1 MPKVKAFQ
9 GIRYNKDVV
18 NIAAALCPPYDV
30 IAPPQVE
37 PFYKKAPYN
46 AIRLVLGK
54 QFPKD
59 TKTDNRYTRARD
71 FLKQWRKEAILIK
84 DEKPSLY
91 VHEQIYTVGD
101 KTVTRRGIVA
111 SVCLDDGDD
120 SDILPHEYTHKGP
133 KIDRLRLLNE
143 VATSLSCIFG
153 IYSDKDRLVENQ
165 IKPVLGEPL
174 WEISTPEGQQRFW
187 KIDSPKLI
195 KQFTNLMIDKT
206 ILIADG
212 HHRYETY
219 KTYRDRQ
226 RALTGKMDGKQPF
239 DYTMMYL
246 CNMEEGLTICP
257 THRVVLDGMGV
268 GLVDIEYRIKD
279 LFNMHPYDNR
289 KAFLEAMRKG
299 GKGRIG
305 LRVGGIPR
313 YYLLELIEPDAL
325 DKFLPGDMPTPLKR
339 LDVVILHA
347 CILEPIFG
355 IDAGLS
361 AKRITFTSNAG
372 EALEMVEKDKADIAF
387 LLNPSSVQEIMEI
400 AQAGVRMPQKSTY
413 FYPKIPTGLVF
424 MALEQG
430 G

>member
-9 GIRYNKDVV
+9 GIRYNKDTV
-18 NIAAALCPPYDV
+18 NIASALCPPYDV
-30 IAPPQVE
+30 IAPSQVE
-37 PFYKKAPYN
+37 SFYKKAPYN
-46 AIRLVLGK
+46 AIRLILGK
-54 QFPKD
+54 QLPKD

-71 FLKQWRKEAILIK
+71 FLKQWRKEAMLVK
-84 DEKPSLY
+84 DEKPSIY
-91 VHEQIYTVGD
+91 VHEQVYTVGD
-101 KTVTRRGIVA
+101 KTLTRRGVIA
-111 SVCLDDGDD
+111 AVCLDDDD
-120 SDILPHEYTHKGP
+120 KPDILPHECTHKGP

-153 IYSDKDRLVENQ
+153 VYSDLDKLVENQ
-165 IKPVLGEPL
+165 IKPALGEPL

-187 KIDSPKLI
+187 RIETPKLI
-195 KQFTNLMIDKT
+195 KQFTNLMADRT

-226 RALTGKMDGKQPF
+226 RALTGKQDGKQPF
-239 DYTMMYL
+239 DYTMIYL

-257 THRVVLDGMGV
+257 THRVILDGMGV

-289 KAFLEAMRKG
+289 KSFLEALRKG
-299 GKGRIG
+299 GKGHIG

-313 YYLLELIEPDAL
+313 YYLLELIDPDAL
-325 DKFLPGDMPTPLKR
+325 ERYLPGDMPAPLKR

-355 IDAGLS
+355 IDAGMS
-361 AKRITFTSNAG
+361 AKRITFASNAG
-372 EALEMVEKDKADIAF
+372 EALEMVEKEKADIAF

-400 AQAGVRMPQKSTY
+400 AQAGMRMPQKSTY

-424 MALEQG
+424 MGLEQG

>member
-1 MPKVKAFQ
+1 
-9 GIRYNKDVV
+9 
-18 NIAAALCPPYDV
+18 LCPPYDV

-54 QFPKD
+54 QLPKD

-71 FLKQWRKEAILIK
+71 FLKQWRKETILIK
-84 DEKPSLY
+84 DEKPSIY
-91 VHEQIYTVGD
+91 VHEQVYTVGD
-101 KTVTRRGIVA
+101 KTVTRRGIIA
-111 SVCLDDGDD
+111 SVCLDDDND

-153 IYSDKDRLVENQ
+153 IYSDKDKLVENQ
-165 IKPVLGEPL
+165 IKPALGEPL

-187 KIDSPKLI
+187 KIESPKLI

-212 HHRYETY
+212 HHRYETS

-289 KAFLEAMRKG
+289 KAFLEALRKG

-313 YYLLELIEPDAL
+313 YYLLELIDPDTL
-325 DKFLPGDMPTPLKR
+325 EKFLPTDMPTPLKR

-355 IDAGLS
+355 IDTGMS
-361 AKRITFTSNAG
+361 AKRISFTSNAS
-372 EALEMVEKDKADIAF
+372 EALEMVEKEKADIAF

-413 FYPKIPTGLVF
+413 FYPKISTGLVF
-424 MALEQG
+424 MALELG

>member
-1 MPKVKAFQ
+1 MPKVRAFQ
-9 GIRYNKDVV
+9 GIRYNSDVV
-18 NIAAALCPPYDV
+18 NIATALCPPYDA
-30 IAPPQVE
+30 ISPAQVE
-37 PFYKKAPYN
+37 PYYKKAPYN

-59 TKTDNRYTRARD
+59 TKTDNRYTRARE
-71 FLKQWRKEAILIK
+71 FLKQWRKESILVR

-91 VHEQIYTVGD
+91 MHEQTFTVGD
-101 KTVTRRGIVA
+101 KTITRRGVIA
-111 SVCLDDGDD
+111 SVCLEDSDK
-120 SDILPHEYTHKGP
+120 SDILPHEYTHKSP

-153 IYSDKDRLVENQ
+153 IYSDKDKLVENQ
-165 IKPVLGEPL
+165 IKPALGEPL
-174 WEISTPEGQQRFW
+174 WEISSPEGQQRFW
-187 KIDSPKLI
+187 RIESQRLI

-212 HHRYETY
+212 HHRYETS

-257 THRVVLDGMGV
+257 THRVILDGMGV

-289 KAFLEAMRKG
+289 KAFLDALRKG

-313 YYLLELIEPDAL
+313 YYLLELIDPEAL
-325 DKFLPGDMPTPLKR
+325 EKFLPIDMPAPLKR

-355 IDAGLS
+355 IDASMS

-424 MALEQG
+424 MALE
-430 G
+430 

>member
-1 MPKVKAFQ
+1 MPKVRAFQ
-9 GIRYNKDVV
+9 GIRYNKDLV
-18 NIAAALCPPYDV
+18 NIASALCPPYDV
-30 IAPPQVE
+30 ITPAQVE
-37 PFYKKAPYN
+37 QLYKKAPYN

-59 TKTDNRYTRARD
+59 TKTDNRYSRARD
-71 FLKQWRKEAILIK
+71 FFKQWRKEAVLIK
-84 DEKPSLY
+84 DEKPGLY
-91 VHEQIYTVGD
+91 VHEHVYTLGD
-101 KTVTRRGIVA
+101 KTVTRRGIIA
-111 SVCLDDGDD
+111 SVGLDEGEK
-120 SDILPHEYTHKGP
+120 SDILPHEDTHKGP

-143 VATSLSCIFG
+143 VATNLSCVFG
-153 IYSDKDRLVENQ
+153 IYTDKEKLFENQ
-165 IKPVLGEPL
+165 IRPALSEPL
-174 WEISTPEGQQRFW
+174 WEIATPEGQQRFW
-187 KIDSPKLI
+187 KIESPKLI
-195 KQFTNLMIDKT
+195 KLFTNLMNDKQ

-212 HHRYETY
+212 HHRYETS

-226 RALTGKMDGKQPF
+226 RALTGKTDGNQPF

-289 KAFLEAMRKG
+289 KVFLEALRKG

-305 LRVGGIPR
+305 LRVNGIPR
-313 YYLLELIEPDAL
+313 YYLLELIDPDSL
-325 DKFLPGDMPTPLKR
+325 ERFLPTDVHPVLKR

-347 CILEPIFG
+347 CILEPILG
-355 IDAGLS
+355 IDAS
-361 AKRITFTSNAG
+361 MTAKRVAFTSNAG
-372 EALEMVEKDKADIAF
+372 EALEMVEKEKADIAF
-387 LLNPSSVQEIMEI
+387 LLNPSSMQEIMEI

-424 MALEQG
+424 LSLEG